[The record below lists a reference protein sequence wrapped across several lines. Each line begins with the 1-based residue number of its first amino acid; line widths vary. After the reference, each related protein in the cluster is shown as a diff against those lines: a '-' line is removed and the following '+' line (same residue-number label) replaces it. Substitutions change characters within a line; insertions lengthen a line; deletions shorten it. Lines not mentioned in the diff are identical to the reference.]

1 MNAERKNICISHAEI
16 VSASHKTLKQ
26 VQGDKHK
33 NKAFTNENVKS
44 FIDDMK
50 QTIKE
55 IKTDFY
61 KKRIKY

>member
-1 MNAERKNICISHAEI
+1 MNAERNNICISHAEL

-33 NKAFTNENVKS
+33 NEAFTNENVKS
-44 FIDDMK
+44 FIDDME